1 VRSKSILHICLS
13 NQINKLFID
22 HYLHAKA
29 KQPNRP
35 KSLPVHNTSAKRVES
50 TIILRG
56 NRFSLWSRI
65 PYTHNNK
72 IKNKVRLNHTP

>member
-50 TIILRG
+50 TIIYGVIDFRYG
-56 NRFSLWSRI
+56 VEYRI
-65 PYTHNNK
+65 HTIIKSK
-72 IKNKVRLNHTP
+72 IK